1 MRVEKRHTKS
11 LLELVYQNRN
21 KDYGAYQLQKR
32 YGKNLTISGIIA
44 FVIILLIAL
53 IPLFIYMVRGLNRDM
68 NMEFIYEVEYIP
80 FAPPENMELVELA
93 KAHAKI
99 PEEQKVVPIISDT
112 ISQEEEKKPLEPDVE
127 KKEDDPQDAD
137 TASYGT
143 GGDDVGRQPGTDTLV
158 ATTIDVYPRYPGGVE
173 ARLYYLRKH
182 VVYPKEAIGKRIYGT
197 VMVVFVIEADGS
209 ITNVAISQGIG
220 GGCDK
225 EAMRVT
231 KGMPTWTPGKRHGEP
246 VRVMVKMPIVFRLPN
261 RPAS

>member
-1 MRVEKRHTKS
+1 MRSERIYVNS

-32 YGKNLTISGIIA
+32 YGKRVVIAGIVSIT
-44 FVIILLIAL
+44 VILLVTL
-53 IPLFIYMVRGLNRDM
+53 IPLYIYMVRSLNTDM

-93 KAHAKI
+93 KAHAKV
-99 PEEQKVVPIISDT
+99 PEEKTFAPIISDT
-112 ISQEEEKKPLEPDVE
+112 VTQEEEKKPMEPDAE
-127 KKEDDPQDAD
+127 KMEDDPEDAD

-143 GGDDVGRQPGTDTLV
+143 GGDDAGRQPGTDTVV

-173 ARLYYLRKH
+173 ARMYYLRRH
-182 VVYPKEAIGKRIYGT
+182 VVYPKEAIEKGIYGT

-209 ITNVAISQGIG
+209 ITNVTISQGIG
-220 GGCDK
+220 NGCDQ

-231 KGMPTWTPGKRHGEP
+231 KGMPKWTPGKRKGRP